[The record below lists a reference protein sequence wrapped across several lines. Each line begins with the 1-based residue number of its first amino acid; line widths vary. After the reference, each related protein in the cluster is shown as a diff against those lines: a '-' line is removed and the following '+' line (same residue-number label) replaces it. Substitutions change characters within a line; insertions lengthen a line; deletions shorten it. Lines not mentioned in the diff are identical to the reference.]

1 VLSEDRD
8 YLSLLE
14 PPEDGW
20 ISEDAK
26 MTPNQ
31 TSASR
36 RSTISIDTTPINRAR
51 EGRKHGMSS
60 GTIVEDQGS
69 GADLEADIDELL
81 EEDVR
86 PLCEVLMEPKQ
97 VEMVNFDVDSDDEM
111 HSVEEV
117 HRVVQ
122 ALHREELDSV
132 KEVDS
137 VKVDILK
144 EVDSLKE
151 LHGEKEVQGGEEVHR
166 EEAEHGPACDCLDCD
181 DVDFLHGFVDG
192 EPFGIK

>member
-1 VLSEDRD
+1 
-8 YLSLLE
+8 
-14 PPEDGW
+14 
-20 ISEDAK
+20 

-36 RSTISIDTTPINRAR
+36 RSSISIDATPINRAT
-51 EGRKHGMSS
+51 EGRKHGISS
-60 GTIVEDQGS
+60 GTAVEDQGS
-69 GADLEADIDELL
+69 GGDLEADIDELL

-86 PLCEVLMEPKQ
+86 PLCEVLMKPKQ

-137 VKVDILK
+137 AK
-144 EVDSLKE
+144 EV
-151 LHGEKEVQGGEEVHR
+151 HGKKEVQGGE
-166 EEAEHGPACDCLDCD
+166 AEHGHACDCVDCD